1 MCAASLTLRDETGA
15 IRMKALRLLLPLL
28 LLPGIASAQ
37 TQALFDTS
45 QGPLT
50 AVGWAGFRD
59 TQFMANSF
67 GALLLAI
74 VLGAV
79 IGYHPTPP
87 RTVDRLQEA
96 DMPKVYIMYA
106 FIGAVIGV
114 TVREFGMV
122 IGFVVFGIGGL
133 MRFRTDTD
141 STRDTGRLIVVTL
154 AGLIAGLGLPHFA
167 VLTTVFAFVLIYAF
181 DSNPVCRVK
190 IEQLPADRIAESAD
204 VYRGVLQRQG
214 CKIITEHKSVA
225 KGRVEFVFR
234 MPRRGRR
241 DALHAALCEAPLTP
255 RGEIDWEVE

>member
-204 VYRGVLQRQG
+204 VYRAVLQRQG
-214 CKIITEHKSVA
+214 CKIITEHKSGP

-241 DALHAALCEAPLTP
+241 DALHTALCGAPLDP